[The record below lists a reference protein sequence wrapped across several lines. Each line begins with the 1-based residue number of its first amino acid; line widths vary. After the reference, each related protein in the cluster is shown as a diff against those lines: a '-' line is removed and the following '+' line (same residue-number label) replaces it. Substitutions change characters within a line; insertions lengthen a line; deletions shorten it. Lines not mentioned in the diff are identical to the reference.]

1 MKTVLFFIGI
11 LGLSIDVIAQSPLT
25 IAEQRTLDVNQVEAL
40 IVGRNNKHW
49 DILGN
54 GNPYYRVPKTG
65 QANAGFANSIWIAG
79 LDNSAQLHIAAN
91 TYRQNGA
98 DFWPGP
104 IDTTNG
110 NAYIGTAYNKIWKVG
125 CNDIQQFVNA
135 YNNGSVTANTYPIP
149 ADMQNYPAK
158 GTGNYMSN
166 MAPFYD
172 ANNDGQYNVM
182 NGDYPII
189 RGHQQILSI
198 YNDKFTT
205 HTETSGLPM
214 GIEIHERSYAY
225 SDPNLPDSMRAVNY
239 TTYYHYEIYNRSTNF
254 YNSVYISGWSDNDLG
269 GYLDDYIGSDSTNN
283 FAYMYNGD
291 NSDLTVGGSVGY
303 GTKIPVISQALIETN
318 CTNDGID
325 NNQNGIIDEP
335 NEQFKMNKVTYY
347 NNNIGNFNVNTTNPN
362 SNSPSQYYGFMKG
375 FWKDNSPFKFGGT
388 AYAPTSSV
396 SATNYV
402 YSGNPQTQTG
412 WTEAT
417 ASNVVG
423 DRRFIMSSGPF
434 NFPPNS
440 KLEWGYALVFS
451 QDTSNINTITKF
463 NTTVKRD
470 VRVARNYDKLNN
482 TPQCLPNVI
491 TNVSERSLDLKFGL
505 YPNPGKDILNIMFN
519 QNMSETKIIIT
530 DLLGRAAKTF
540 NITEGSQAQLN
551 VSDLQ
556 SGMYLI
562 SIEQKGKRFTE
573 KWVKQN

>member
-1 MKTVLFFIGI
+1 MKAVLFFIGV
-11 LGLSIDVIAQSPLT
+11 LGLSIEVMAQSPLT
-25 IAEQRTLDVNQVEAL
+25 VAEQRTLDVNQVEAL
-40 IVGRNNKHW
+40 ILGRNNKHW
-49 DILGN
+49 SILGN
-54 GNPYYRVPKTG
+54 MSPYYRVPKTG
-65 QANAGFANSIWIAG
+65 QAHAGFANSIWIAG
-79 LDNSAQLHIAAN
+79 LDNSSQLHVAAN

-110 NAYIGTAYNKIWKVG
+110 AAYNGTAYNKIWKVG

-135 YNNGSVTANTYPIP
+135 YNNGSVTANTYPVP

-158 GTGNYMSN
+158 GTGNYMRN
-166 MAPFYD
+166 MSPFYD

-198 YNDKFTT
+198 YNDKFAT
-205 HTETSGLPM
+205 HGESGGLPM

-254 YNSVYISGWSDNDLG
+254 YNNVFIGGWNDCDLG

-283 FAYMYNGD
+283 FAYMYNGNNND
-291 NSDLTVGGSVGY
+291 QTVGGSIGY
-303 GTKIPVISQALIETN
+303 GTKVPVMSQALIETN

-325 NNQNGIIDEP
+325 NNQNGVIDEP
-335 NEQFKMNKVTYY
+335 NEQFKMNKVTFY
-347 NNNIGNFNVNTTNPN
+347 NNNLGNFNANTTNP
-362 SNSPSQYYGFMKG
+362 SIASHYYGFMKG
-375 FWKDNSPFKFGGT
+375 FWKDNTPFKFGGT
-388 AYAPTSSV
+388 AYSPTST
-396 SATNYV
+396 AAPTNYV
-402 YSGNPQTQTG
+402 FSGNPQTQSG
-412 WTEAT
+412 WTEVSAGNL
-417 ASNVVG
+417 AG

-470 VRVARNYDKLNN
+470 VRVARRYDKLNN
-482 TPQCLPNVI
+482 TPQCLPSVI
-491 TNVSERSLDLKFGL
+491 TNISERSLDLKFGL
-505 YPNPGKDILNIMFN
+505 YPNPGKDILNIVFN

-530 DLLGRAAKTF
+530 DLLGRTAKTF
-540 NITEGSQAQLN
+540 TINEGSQAQLN
-551 VSDLQ
+551 VNDLQ

-562 SIEQKGKRFTE
+562 SIQQRGKRFTE